1 MIVRAQISDTS
12 YINKVIIDVL
22 TTGELI
28 RESRGELS
36 ITSEGFQFILNS
48 TDYQVSK
55 FRLFHSHR
63 SID

>member
-1 MIVRAQISDTS
+1 MIVRAQITDTS

-48 TDYQVSK
+48 TDYQVLILK
-55 FRLFHSHR
+55 FSSSH
-63 SID
+63 

>member
-1 MIVRAQISDTS
+1 MIVRAQITDTS

-48 TDYQVSK
+48 TDYQV
-55 FRLFHSHR
+55 L
-63 SID
+63 I